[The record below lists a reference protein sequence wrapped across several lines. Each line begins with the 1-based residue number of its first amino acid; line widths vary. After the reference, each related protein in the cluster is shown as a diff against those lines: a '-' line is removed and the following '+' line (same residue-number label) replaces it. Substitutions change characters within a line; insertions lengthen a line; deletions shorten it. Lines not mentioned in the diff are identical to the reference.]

1 MRVAINGAEVA
12 GPALACWLRKSGHD
26 VVLVEHP
33 PALRSG
39 GYMIDFWGVGYD
51 IAEQMG
57 LLPQI
62 RTLGYQVQEVRFVD
76 AQGRKAAVSLSI
88 FSVA

>member
-1 MRVAINGAEVA
+1 
-12 GPALACWLRKSGHD
+12 
-26 VVLVEHP
+26 
-33 PALRSG
+33 
-39 GYMIDFWGVGYD
+39 MIDFWGVGYD

-76 AQGRKAAVSLSI
+76 AQGRKAAVSPSI